1 MPKWHARNLD
11 EHCDKHAACFIA
23 IHGGYK
29 AAFCTQ
35 QYQALSHQC
44 HCTHWMKY
52 DAVAWDADMGAYRP
66 RHRYFVDDHPAL
78 ACTTLDEA
86 VYLTYFHAHFGK
98 GHCCTPQA
106 ATVVDKRMMYSEWVE
121 QAENGRLLLDVEV
134 FKHEI

>member
-1 MPKWHARNLD
+1 VTLCRSGTQEIWTNT
-11 EHCDKHAACFIA
+11 A
-23 IHGGYK
+23 ISTLR
-29 AAFCTQ
+29 ALSRFMEATR
-35 QYQALSHQC
+35 LSHQC

-52 DAVAWDADMGAYRP
+52 DAVSWDAKRCRYRP

-121 QAENGRLLLDVEV
+121 QAEKGRLMLDVEV